1 MTAPAQPRRSA
12 IVNNMLAGSV
22 AGMTSL
28 LVVQPMDVIRCV
40 AASKPLHLA
49 ALFSHSVDV
58 IMHLER
64 GYKPQTDSRVPCSAL
79 SKL

>member
-1 MTAPAQPRRSA
+1 
-12 IVNNMLAGSV
+12 MLAGSV

-28 LVVQPMDVIRCV
+28 LVVQPMDVIRCGRGKRT
-40 AASKPLHLA
+40 AALA
-49 ALFSHSVDV
+49 ALFPHSVDV
-58 IMHLER
+58 IMHSER